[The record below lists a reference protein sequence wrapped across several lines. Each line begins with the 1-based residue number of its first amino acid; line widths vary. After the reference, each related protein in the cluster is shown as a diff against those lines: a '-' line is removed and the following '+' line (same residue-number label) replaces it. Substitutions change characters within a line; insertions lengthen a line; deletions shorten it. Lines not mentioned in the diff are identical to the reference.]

1 MSRVRIVG
9 PLSAGVMFMRDQ
21 DWKAMT
27 DWVNTPED
35 PAAALVT
42 LNYPVCRPI
51 SEPTD
56 GHVSHWFA
64 HELESGKFA
73 RHQPPPP
80 PESRK
85 PKKER
90 VKKVAARK
98 KRRGW

>member
-1 MSRVRIVG
+1 MTHAKISG
-9 PLSAGVMFMRDQ
+9 PLLCRFLFGAYRAD
-21 DWKAMT
+21 A
-27 DWVNTPED
+27 PED
-35 PAAALVT
+35 PAAVLV
-42 LNYPVCRPI
+42 YPMARPI
-51 SEPTD
+51 SAPDEQGP
-56 GHVSHWFA
+56 SLWFSW
-64 HELESGKFA
+64 ELESGKFA